1 MAEAKTSTINYLSGE
16 DPDTLEA
23 NRRYQDALAKLT
35 SSLDNRKNRFFDPT
49 MLAMAEGF
57 LSPTQTGG
65 FGESL
70 GKVAGKL
77 GPAEA
82 AALKEE
88 QELAQQNYAEQ
99 AAQEERQ
106 YRQNVYRN
114 KVESMANVG
123 YQIPNTQENTSEYF
137 KGADG
142 KVDSDRLSLWKAH
155 VEYVVNNDKSL
166 DDKLSAV
173 PKEQLNN
180 IDFVTSYVVAHAWQ
194 SFQKVVGK
202 PAKVQNL
209 TEQSKV
215 QTTSTQGVGKVLPDS
230 PLGRANTFNQRLDPQ
245 TTTQDPRSF
254 ASFVQKAQGT

>member
-1 MAEAKTSTINYLSGE
+1 MDWAQRATEVRKEVEAKIKQKYARTVEVYDENDPSLPPKIELRVPPEINGPWMEEVIEARANQAL
-16 DPDTLEA
+16 LEE
-23 NRRYQDALAKLT
+23 RIKWDREQ
-35 SSLDNRKNRFFDPT
+35 
-49 MLAMAEGF
+49 
-57 LSPTQTGG
+57 
-65 FGESL
+65 
-70 GKVAGKL
+70 
-77 GPAEA
+77 
-82 AALKEE
+82 
-88 QELAQQNYAEQ
+88 QELAQQSYAEQ
-99 AAQEERQ
+99 AAQQERE

-123 YQIPNTQENTSEYF
+123 YQIPNTQENTADYF
-137 KGADG
+137 KSSDG
-142 KVDSDRLSLWKAH
+142 KVDPDRLSLWKAH

-209 TEQSKV
+209 TEQTKV
-215 QTTSTQGVGKVLPDS
+215 PITSTQGVGKVLPDA
-230 PLGRANTFNQRLDPQ
+230 PLGRANPFNQRLDPSQ
-245 TTTQDPRSF
+245 PTTQNPRSF